1 MKKVLLNKYFL
12 ATLFFVLLLVFA
24 KSNGIVRHF
33 KQTRKIKQ
41 LKNQKEYYQQGIEN
55 TKKAINALLYD
66 TARLEKYAREKYFM
80 KKEKEDVFVVIR
92 KNKGEK

>member
-12 ATLFFVLLLVFA
+12 ATLIFVLLLVFA

-33 KQTRKIKQ
+33 KQNRQMKQ
-41 LKNQKEYYQQGIEN
+41 LKNQKEYYQREIGN

-80 KKEKEDVFVVIR
+80 KKDKEDVFVIIR
-92 KNKGEK
+92 KDKAEK